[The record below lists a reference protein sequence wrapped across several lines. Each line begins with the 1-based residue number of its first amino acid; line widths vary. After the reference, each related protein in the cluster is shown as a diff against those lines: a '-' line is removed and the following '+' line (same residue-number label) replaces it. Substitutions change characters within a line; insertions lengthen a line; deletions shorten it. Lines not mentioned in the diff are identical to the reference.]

1 MLWLSAHVGMMGT
14 AFVIKRILDELE
26 PRQSQLIER
35 SASAPNLLLMVII
48 VPSRP
53 LRSAVELAHI
63 DRSGEGILPSL
74 VSLIRRCAVSRNLEE
89 TEWLE

>member
-1 MLWLSAHVGMMGT
+1 MVHGRERQRIGAKLVVDGDGRCLETLALS
-14 AFVIKRILDELE
+14 R
-26 PRQSQLIER
+26 
-35 SASAPNLLLMVII
+35 
-48 VPSRP
+48 
-53 LRSAVELAHI
+53 ELAHI